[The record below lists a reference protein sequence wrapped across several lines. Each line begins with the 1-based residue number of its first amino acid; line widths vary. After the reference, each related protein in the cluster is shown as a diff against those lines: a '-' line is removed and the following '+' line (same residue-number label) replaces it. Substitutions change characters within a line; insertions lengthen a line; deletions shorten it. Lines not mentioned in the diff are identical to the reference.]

1 VVLKHPALYRQGRD
15 NLDMNVSQV
24 LQWLGYAVVH
34 SLLVFWLPYASFSL
48 KDTAWEPRTGYS
60 QGIDVRGLA
69 IFCAMTWAMQLSVSF
84 STLTWTRWNW
94 GVIAFSQAVF
104 YVFVAVLASS
114 AAFSWDFVGVAAR
127 AFGSAPFYLNMG
139 LSCAALTLLDVA
151 VKGARLALAPQA
163 CETARVWHGLGVW
176 REEDGS
182 APEGS
187 SAAKNL
193 TAPRSPAQGGW

>member
-1 VVLKHPALYRQGRD
+1 MVLKHPALYRQGRD

-163 CETARVWHGLGVW
+163 CETARVWHSLGVW

-182 APEGS
+182 AADAGG
-187 SAAKNL
+187 AKNL
-193 TAPRSPAQGGW
+193 TAPRPASQEAW

>member
-1 VVLKHPALYRQGRD
+1 MVLKHPALYRQGRD

-69 IFCAMTWAMQLSVSF
+69 IFCAMTWAMQLSVSW

-94 GVIAFSQAVF
+94 GVIAFSQSVTERIAERQRVQHCQQPRHTQRQCLRVHLDKS
-104 YVFVAVLASS
+104 YQHGYWSVHRLYQ
-114 AAFSWDFVGVAAR
+114 
-127 AFGSAPFYLNMG
+127 PFFQ
-139 LSCAALTLLDVA
+139 
-151 VKGARLALAPQA
+151 R
-163 CETARVWHGLGVW
+163 H
-176 REEDGS
+176 
-182 APEGS
+182 
-187 SAAKNL
+187 
-193 TAPRSPAQGGW
+193 